1 MDSEKYKN
9 TYDAG
14 HDDHDPEYA
23 NKWRYDSSRI
33 SGMLYRAMKYHPLA
47 RNIIKRA
54 LKDNQADGVKALKAL
69 LTTHV
74 SQTIPPLYM
83 STTRVPS
90 MTRTTGPE
98 GVRAPSTFAST
109 VCARPSTSGSSAFKR
124 FAVVTL
130 STQSNLQTSSQR
142 VRTVD
147 CSLRCGRGSWVE
159 QCKRR
164 HWHRVQ

>member
-69 LTTHV
+69 YKKYSPEVRSAEISIMFNSYAQRGAPIQEFIATFDDYITALEDSKASPRH
-74 SQTIPPLYM
+74 QT
-83 STTRVPS
+83 
-90 MTRTTGPE
+90 
-98 GVRAPSTFAST
+98 VR
-109 VCARPSTSGSSAFKR
+109 
-124 FAVVTL
+124 
-130 STQSNLQTSSQR
+130 Q
-142 VRTVD
+142 
-147 CSLRCGRGSWVE
+147 
-159 QCKRR
+159 
-164 HWHRVQ
+164 